1 MNAGKGSYD
10 RGPLLGLAK
19 GIGKKLKVEGLGA
32 AGQHAEAW
40 REPDGEAGALRTWQR
55 IAHRLLTVNS
65 TRKVN
70 GSKRKEDRRRGRG
83 RKAHAR
89 CKNCR

>member
-10 RGPLLGLAK
+10 RGPLPGLAR

-40 REPDGEAGALRTWQR
+40 RETGDEAGARRTWQR
-55 IAHRLLTVNS
+55 IAHRLLSVNS

-70 GSKRKEDRRRGRG
+70 GSKRRRAAEGRSIRPNAPG
-83 RKAHAR
+83 
-89 CKNCR
+89 